1 MSEHPS
7 TGDSDNVFITF
18 SDAKSVIKY
27 VTNIVQMEGVYMG
40 FWQWSVIGRWGNLIT
55 QKYMSESPGV
65 AGDSH
70 WLGYYL

>member
-40 FWQWSVIGRWGNLIT
+40 F
-55 QKYMSESPGV
+55 
-65 AGDSH
+65 
-70 WLGYYL
+70 